1 MPHLSIISVSD
12 KEAASKS
19 SQALRAMKK
28 CGKCCVDKLYN
39 SYTKE
44 QWWVTEDDEREC
56 KVCEKYTALLE
67 QENARISELQD
78 DHLLCCQFINSDGQ
92 CEGDASKNCSDV
104 DDGWRPP
111 KCSTFAHH
119 LNGYQSFGHA
129 EGVKDDDSTGDA
141 SLQFLVGGN
150 NGEYDEDPEIPPPPP
165 PAVALYDEDPGVPP
179 PPPPAVEHP
188 PANLPTFVQLSPG
201 MNGAVNDATLL
212 NGKTFVITGNFRVSR
227 NTISHNHEAIT
238 EMIESFGGQV
248 LDYIPSCDCKY
259 LSDVVHPSV
268 VITIVQTIH
277 SQMFRLSS

>member
-1 MPHLSIISVSD
+1 M
-12 KEAASKS
+12 
-19 SQALRAMKK
+19 
-28 CGKCCVDKLYN
+28 
-39 SYTKE
+39 
-44 QWWVTEDDEREC
+44 
-56 KVCEKYTALLE
+56 
-67 QENARISELQD
+67 
-78 DHLLCCQFINSDGQ
+78 
-92 CEGDASKNCSDV
+92 
-104 DDGWRPP
+104 
-111 KCSTFAHH
+111 
-119 LNGYQSFGHA
+119 
-129 EGVKDDDSTGDA
+129 
-141 SLQFLVGGN
+141 VGGN
-150 NGEYDEDPEIPPPPP
+150 INEYDEDPEIPPPPP

-268 VITIVQTIH
+268 AITIVQTIH